1 MIRIAFHS
9 RTERPSSL
17 RVSAVVQGRRILL
30 RGPVGFMRKT
40 RPLLTDT

>member
-1 MIRIAFHS
+1 MIRIPFHS
-9 RTERPSSL
+9 RTERPSL
-17 RVSAVVQGRRILL
+17 RVSAVVQRRRILL

>member
-1 MIRIAFHS
+1 MIRIPSHTA
-9 RTERPSSL
+9 TERSSP

>member
-1 MIRIAFHS
+1 MIWIPLDAAIDRF
-9 RTERPSSL
+9 SL

-30 RGPVGFMRKT
+30 WGPVGFLRKT